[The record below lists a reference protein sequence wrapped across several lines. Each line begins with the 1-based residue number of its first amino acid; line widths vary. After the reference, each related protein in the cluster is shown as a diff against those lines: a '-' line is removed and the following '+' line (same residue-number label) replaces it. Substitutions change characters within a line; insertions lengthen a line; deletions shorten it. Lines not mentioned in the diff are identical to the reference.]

1 MTRVG
6 RSEAFLDRFA
16 AIARGDPGGVMDA
29 LPEWEEGTVAILST
43 TGEHPH
49 AIPVSTAVRAGPR
62 RVLLALSL
70 RRESL
75 ALLRERPRVALTI
88 VAAGDLAVTAHCR
101 ASIREEPMRVS
112 DRVAAIALDVESIQD
127 HGQPRFVIDA
137 GVRWRWV
144 DDEAREADAAIRAG
158 LRELA
163 RVDAGL

>member
-1 MTRVG
+1 
-6 RSEAFLDRFA
+6 
-16 AIARGDPGGVMDA
+16 MDA

-43 TGEHPH
+43 TGDAPH

-70 RRESL
+70 RRRSL
-75 ALLRERPRVALTI
+75 ELLRARPRVALTLL
-88 VAAGDLAVTAHCR
+88 AAGDVAITAHCR
-101 ASIREEPMRVS
+101 ASVREEPMRAS

-127 HGQPRFVIDA
+127 HGQRRFEIED

-144 DDEAREADAAIRAG
+144 DEDARAADEAIRAG

-163 RVDAGL
+163 REDLG